1 MHAGTAVLTGAV
13 VFEMG
18 LGQWFDVICSLV
30 TMPEGFA
37 LFEGCWLSHVAPCF
51 LSMIEARLREDETEW
66 DREVNEDLLCLEV
79 IFTTSWIIQWVLHTL
94 HNHGDTHS
102 YMETDIHR
110 HTIRWKQCSC
120 KVKKQNIEQES
131 LIAEQESWLLWNYY
145 ELWNICLQREGEAVD
160 WRNFQLRK
168 WELRLRHKTWM

>member
-1 MHAGTAVLTGAV
+1 MHAGTAVLSGAA

-18 LGQWFDVICSLV
+18 PGQWFDVICSLV

-79 IFTTSWIIQWVLHTL
+79 IFTTSWIIQWVLHTS
-94 HNHGDTHS
+94 HSHGDTPS
-102 YMETDIHR
+102 YMHTDIHR
-110 HTIRWKQCSC
+110 HTVCWRQCSC
-120 KVKKQNIEQES
+120 KVKEPKYKARVTHCAAII
-131 LIAEQESWLLWNYY
+131 LI
-145 ELWNICLQREGEAVD
+145 IV
-160 WRNFQLRK
+160 
-168 WELRLRHKTWM
+168 